1 MRLRSLSTLIFSI
14 GLLGL
19 LAQPA
24 GAASFS
30 PSATFKL
37 SSTVVKANPTFTITV
52 HQDAG
57 EEEIAKVVLLVPHG
71 FHLPS
76 DAAINGGE
84 KLGQGTITV
93 AITPACNSASQ
104 QTNPATI
111 TEKNRTAAQKSS
123 GVFSVWH
130 VNIQQVVS
138 FDLVWKGSVSNGFTG
153 TAKIPH
159 TAVTCPPFTFK
170 ATINKK
176 SSSTHHK
183 ILVNPS
189 SAGNYTFKAHFVSRP
204 SKIKRTVSKTFK
216 ITAS

>member
-1 MRLRSLSTLIFSI
+1 MADVCWFPRDSFIRPHTNVFGERPGLTAKDIVARLE
-14 GLLGL
+14 LGN
-19 LAQPA
+19 
-24 GAASFS
+24 
-30 PSATFKL
+30 
-37 SSTVVKANPTFTITV
+37 V
-52 HQDAG
+52 
-57 EEEIAKVVLLVPHG
+57 VPHG

-93 AITPACNSASQ
+93 AITPACNTASQ

-111 TEKNRTAAQKSS
+111 TEKNRTTAHKSS